1 MTVLD
6 SKMAVLAVLQ
16 RSSQP
21 IPLAVILSTID
32 GLVARSVRR
41 WLAEWVA
48 QGLIG
53 KIGNKKATRY
63 FAILPTAATPSVVP
77 QESLF
82 SPAGQQQLQ
91 QIRQP
96 LFKRPPVGYQR
107 EWLLA
112 YQPNQTF
119 YLPSQQRELLRQQGA
134 QTLADAPAGTYAR
147 QIYQRL
153 LIDLSFNSSRLEG
166 NTYSRLETERLL
178 LQGEA
183 TADKLNEETI
193 MILNHKEAIRYLVDN
208 AHRLQINVETICTV
222 HYLLADGLVPTPL
235 AGQVRDHGVRIGHST
250 YVPLEIKAQLSML
263 LETIT
268 LTASQIA
275 DPFEQSFFL
284 LVHLAYLQPFT
295 DVNKRSSRL
304 SANMPLICQNLVP
317 LSFNDVPKDDYLDA
331 MLLVYEYQQ
340 LAPLAELYQYSYVR
354 TCQAYQVTSDAMGI
368 DQTRVRFRQARRQLL
383 GEIIR
388 QQLAEPQLSEYLQRY
403 TAAHIPSES
412 QAAFL
417 GNVAD
422 DLRLLSPSRMV
433 GLGVSHEQLQQW
445 QRLQAASS

>member
-1 MTVLD
+1 
-6 SKMAVLAVLQ
+6 MAVLAVLQ
-16 RSSQP
+16 QSTQP
-21 IPLAVILSTID
+21 ISLAMILSTVN
-32 GLVARSVRR
+32 GLAERSVRR

-48 QGLIG
+48 KGVVG
-53 KIGNKKATRY
+53 KVGNKKATRY
-63 FAILPTAATPSVVP
+63 FAVAPSLAMPSAVLLDA
-77 QESLF
+77 LF
-82 SPAGQQQLQ
+82 SVSSQQQLKT
-91 QIRQP
+91 IRQP
-96 LFKRPPVGYQR
+96 IFKRPPVSYQR
-107 EWLLA
+107 EWLLT

-119 YLPSQQRELLRQQGA
+119 YLQRQQRELLREQGA

-147 QIYQRL
+147 QIYKRF

-178 LQGEA
+178 LQGEG

-208 AHRLQINVETICTV
+208 AHRLQVNVETICTL
-222 HYLLADGLVPTPL
+222 HYLLADGLVPTPF
-235 AGQVRDHGVRIGHST
+235 AGQVRDHGVRIGQST
-250 YVPLEIKAQLSML
+250 YVPLEVKAQLSAML
-263 LETIT
+263 EVIA
-268 LTASQIA
+268 LTASQIN

-304 SANMPLICQNLVP
+304 SANIPLICQNLVP
-317 LSFNDVPKDDYLDA
+317 LSFNDIPKDDYLDA

-354 TCQAYQVTSDAMGI
+354 TCQAYQVTSDALGI

-383 GEIIR
+383 GDIIR
-388 QQLAEPQLSEYLQRY
+388 QQLTEPQLGAYLQRY
-403 TAAHIPSES
+403 SAEHIPSES

-417 GNVAD
+417 GNVAE
-422 DLRLLSPSRMV
+422 DLRLLSPSRMI
-433 GLGVSHEQLQQW
+433 GLRVSYEQLLQW
-445 QRLQAASS
+445 QRLQPAAE